1 MDSQFDL
8 QEIIEYINPAEL
20 NYQDWV
26 NVGMALQHEGYSV
39 SVWDSWSARDTGRY
53 HAGECERK
61 WRTFHGTT
69 TPVTGGTIVQ
79 MAREAGW
86 VPDRGHELGWDDTI
100 SREEGVIIDKNWVEA
115 QEIKEPENWDPKA
128 ELITYL
134 ETLFDSMYDHNIG
147 YVIQIWS
154 GRSSV

>member
-8 QEIIEYINPAEL
+8 QEVIEYIDPAEL

-39 SVWDSWSARDTGRY
+39 SVWDQWSVRDTGRY

-79 MAREAGW
+79 MARDAGW
-86 VPDRGHELGWDDTI
+86 ISDRGHELGWDDTI
-100 SREEGVIIDKNWVEA
+100 
-115 QEIKEPENWDPKA
+115 Q
-128 ELITYL
+128 
-134 ETLFDSMYDHNIG
+134 
-147 YVIQIWS
+147 
-154 GRSSV
+154 